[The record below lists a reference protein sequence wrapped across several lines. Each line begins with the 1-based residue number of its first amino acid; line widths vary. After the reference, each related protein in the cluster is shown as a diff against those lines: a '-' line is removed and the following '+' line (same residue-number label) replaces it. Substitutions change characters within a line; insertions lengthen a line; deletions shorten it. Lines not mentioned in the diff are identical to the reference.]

1 MANCVNEK
9 CKKDPF
15 DNELGMV
22 LANQDGDFACC
33 ETCLLEY
40 KKQRN
45 EFFSNIGN
53 DDWYNKWMF
62 G

>member
-1 MANCVNEK
+1 MAKCVNEN

-15 DNELGMV
+15 ESHEMIIVN
-22 LANQDGDFACC
+22 ADGDAACNSEC
-33 ETCLLEY
+33 ALEY
-40 KKQRN
+40 EKQKE
-45 EFFSNIGN
+45 EFFKNIGN

>member
-1 MANCVNEK
+1 MSKCVNEN

-15 DNELGMV
+15 DDELSMV
-22 LANQDGDFACC
+22 LANQDADFACC
-33 ETCLLEY
+33 NNCLLEY
-40 KKQRN
+40 HKQRD
-45 EFFSNIGN
+45 EFFANIGN